1 MTLHETLVEHMK
13 EAMRAKDQARL
24 LVIRGLIAEGKKEL
38 LDAGIADREFATDEE
53 MLTVIKRNVK
63 RRKDSIEQF
72 TKGGRADLA
81 ATEQAELTLLE
92 AYLPTQASA
101 AEIETVVRAKIA
113 ELKLDSSKKGQL
125 IGMVSKEFKGNAD
138 GSLIKKIVDTVF
150 STTA

>member
-24 LVIRGLIAEGKKEL
+24 LVVRGLIAESKKEL
-38 LDAGIADREFATDEE
+38 LDAGVADREFATDEE

-81 ATEQAELTLLE
+81 AAEQAELTLLE
-92 AYLPTQASA
+92 TYLPKQASPE
-101 AEIETVVRAKIA
+101 EIEAVVRAKIA
-113 ELKLDSSKKGQL
+113 QLSLDSTKKGQL

-138 GSLIKKIVDTVF
+138 GSLIKEIVDTVF

>member
-24 LVIRGLIAEGKKEL
+24 LVVRGLIAESKKEL
-38 LDAGIADREFATDEE
+38 LDAGVVDREFATDEE